1 MRVSRAPSPRSRAR
15 ACARG
20 KPRRRSACAFRSR
33 FVSVSFRFPEPVSGP
48 SAAWDRRRVVF
59 CVRPFRRLF
68 FFFFAASFVFASPGS
83 KNAFS
88 ASEGEASGSTGL
100 VPLPL
105 PPAMCASEG
114 TRDARGDAAGDDS
127 GEDASEGGCE
137 EESDA
142 GVFSSGTSP
151 FPFSG
156 TCSGR
161 RGVLF
166 LFASLTFVRAR
177 SSSSSSEPD
186 EDANDGGADESFSS
200 SSFRIDLLSGSSS
213 SSSDGASDG
222 GPDES
227 SSSSAATFGFSSTSI
242 AAESRS

>member
-15 ACARG
+15 ACARA

-33 FVSVSFRFPEPVSGP
+33 FVSVSFRFPEPVSEP
-48 SAAWDRRRVVF
+48 KAAWDRRRVLF
-59 CVRPFRRLF
+59 CAHPFRRLF
-68 FFFFAASFVFASPGS
+68 FFFFAASFFFASPGS
-83 KNAFS
+83 KNALS
-88 ASEGEASGSTGL
+88 ASEGEASGSTGP

-105 PPAMCASEG
+105 APAMCASEG

-142 GVFSSGTSP
+142 GVASSGTRP

-156 TCSGR
+156 TSSGR
-161 RGVLF
+161 SGVLF
-166 LFASLTFVRAR
+166 LFPSLTFVRAR

-200 SSFRIDLLSGSSS
+200 SSFRIDLRGSSS

-222 GPDES
+222 GPDEP
-227 SSSSAATFGFSSTSI
+227 SSSSATAFGFSSTSI